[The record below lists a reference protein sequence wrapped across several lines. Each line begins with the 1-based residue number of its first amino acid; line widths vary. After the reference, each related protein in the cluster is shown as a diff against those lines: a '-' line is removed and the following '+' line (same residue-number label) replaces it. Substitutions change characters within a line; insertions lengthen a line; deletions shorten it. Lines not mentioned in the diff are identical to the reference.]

1 MVKVTDTWVT
11 DLHWCQRQTHTSK
24 KIHAKHIDFKKFHY
38 SVFPFCVFPQHALT
52 FMGYD
57 QDQLP
62 KNKLNHKIT
71 LQSPPDRN
79 LLLGWAP
86 YLVTQK
92 LQIPTMTWPLLQ
104 NSHVLIRENNLEVCV
119 LGDWLGAS
127 HQHRV
132 KKSQEVLPKTWSQN
146 SGWHI
151 TIIPMFLRTVR
162 LLSCSLPHWILKLHP
177 LLSLCFPLYFIHQ
190 LENTSIIGETSL
202 AFCFFISLPVRSLKC
217 DLSVNI
223 KHPLIFVSF
232 REGKTPWYCILSNIF
247 PARYP
252 PFCHT
257 LTFPKSVSRWQ
268 IMPVLIKA
276 VSWEMDTHLTSADCG
291 QQHREK

>member
-1 MVKVTDTWVT
+1 MGNWPALV
-11 DLHWCQRQTHTSK
+11 SK
-24 KIHAKHIDFKKFHY
+24 TNPYLKENSRKAYRFLKNFIIQFSLSVCFPSMPSLSWGMTRISYPRISLITKLPY
-38 SVFPFCVFPQHALT
+38 SHP
-52 FMGYD
+52 
-57 QDQLP
+57 
-62 KNKLNHKIT
+62 
-71 LQSPPDRN
+71 LQN

-202 AFCFFISLPVRSLKC
+202 AFCSFISLPVRSLKC
-217 DLSVNI
+217 NLAVNI